1 MPRIARTLTRDKA
14 ALAGFVLIV
23 IIVASATAAPWIAPH
38 DPRTQ
43 HITETLRPPSHSYIL
58 GTDDF
63 GRDILSRVIWGARPS
78 LLVGVVSVLA
88 AMAVGVVVGATAG
101 YHGGTY
107 DLVVM
112 RVVDGLMAFPSLLL
126 GLLVVATLGAG
137 LENTIVA
144 VALSLVPQFARLA
157 RGATL
162 AVREMAYVEWCNS
175 SGATQTR
182 TLTRHILPNII
193 GPITVMG
200 TLWVSTAIRTEA
212 SLSFLGLGIQ
222 PPTPSWGTMIKA
234 GVDQIGLTPWLA
246 ISPGLAIMVSVLAFN
261 MVGDGLR
268 DVLDPKS
275 RGR

>member
-1 MPRIARTLTRDKA
+1 M
-14 ALAGFVLIV
+14 F
-23 IIVASATAAPWIAPH
+23 ASFSTFP
-38 DPRTQ
+38 
-43 HITETLRPPSHSYIL
+43 
-58 GTDDF
+58 
-63 GRDILSRVIWGARPS
+63 V
-78 LLVGVVSVLA
+78 
-88 AMAVGVVVGATAG
+88 
-101 YHGGTY
+101 
-107 DLVVM
+107 
-112 RVVDGLMAFPSLLL
+112 FPSLLL